1 MTLWEYLDRVGERRA
16 RLALSRPI
24 NLRMLANVIGV
35 ALISGFLGALF
46 ALFIIPIPK
55 GNEQIVTYMIGQLS
69 GFAGGIVAYHY
80 TQKAGDA
87 ELDAKRTA
95 TTGKLADAVIAVSGA
110 NSPGAA
116 GVAADQVADAAVTA
130 ADAIKGKS

>member
-16 RLALSRPI
+16 RLALGRPI

-95 TTGKLADAVIAVSGA
+95 TTSKLADAVIAVSGA